1 MWEILQTPQLQR
13 AFLIAVIAGPVM
25 ALLGTF
31 ITLRGMAFFSDAI
44 SHAALTGVGLGVALR
59 LTNDV
64 YGTAMQFVLIVFCC
78 LVGLMMAWLFERTS
92 LRADT
97 VIAFS
102 YSGAVALG
110 VILISQLKGY
120 QSLEGV
126 LFGDILFASE
136 TDVWT
141 ILGLSVLVLVF
152 LLLNLRA
159 LLLCVVQEDLARIAG
174 VNIRRLNYLFV
185 LLIALVIALLLQQL
199 GALLISGLIVIPAAA
214 SRMVSTSFRQMFVM
228 SAVFGVLAAI
238 IGITASAQFDLP
250 TGPTIVLANVA
261 FLVAAMALGGI
272 LGRARSDRT
281 NMNPLDRV

>member
-1 MWEILQTPQLQR
+1 MWEILQTPQLER
-13 AFLIAVIAGPVM
+13 AFLIAIIAGPMM

-64 YGTAMQFVLIVFCC
+64 YGTGMQFVLIVFCC
-78 LVGLMMAWLFERTS
+78 LVALTMAWLFERTS

-110 VILISQLKGY
+110 VILISQMKGY

-126 LFGDILFASE
+126 LFGEILFASDL
-136 TDVWT
+136 DVWM
-141 ILGLSVLVLVF
+141 ILGLSVVVLVF
-152 LLLNLRA
+152 LLSNLRA

-185 LLIALVIALLLQQL
+185 LLIAMVVALLLQQL

-214 SRMVSTSFRQMFVM
+214 SRVLSTSFRQMLIM
-228 SAVFGVLAAI
+228 AAVFGLFAGI
-238 IGITASAQFDLP
+238 IGIATSAQFDLP

-261 FLVAAMALGGI
+261 FLVAAMMLGAI
-272 LGRARSDRT
+272 LGKAKSGRINTS
-281 NMNPLDRV
+281 PLDRV